1 MSYSVSLDDV
11 FFHSLFIDG
20 SSYGIYNM
28 GLDSFPPSFLS
39 YIDDINSTLPKD
51 EKFNFHSFN
60 SYRYMNANS
69 NFPTVYGLNYTSKK
83 ASDFFEYFNSL
94 TSYNIENKDIT
105 EIYPIAV
112 RYTNGKNLWVIERPP
127 FKATVT
133 YRQTRSSSDA
143 LKEKT
148 YDIWMPWTI
157 MVLNIDFS
165 MSSYDSYLFF
175 NDKPLQ
181 SLDDKLIPCFFP
193 NIYGDG
199 RMCLNQT
206 TIGLQQHL
214 AKTQSFDIS
223 TVYNYI
229 INDYMSGGWNLDLGS
244 HNYDFYLHLRSNDL
258 KSKYPSL
265 NKLNETVLLGNKSLR
280 IKPATSL
287 TLKRKI
293 NVSLSYFSSIDSEEM
308 LKTVSESIQMAQTS
322 NRSISLSDLLPNLS
336 QHNGSLK
343 TFSDFFYSFSRTT
356 SSSFNSS
363 FVLMISPELD
373 LQIKNNEDSCMQHFM
388 SALKLF
394 ISEFHSS
401 ENIALLED
409 PHYYKM
415 IQKNI
420 NPYIYARSIDEL
432 YLLSSTDSTFSYIKE
447 SLNVQ

>member
-1 MSYSVSLDDV
+1 
-11 FFHSLFIDG
+11 
-20 SSYGIYNM
+20 
-28 GLDSFPPSFLS
+28 
-39 YIDDINSTLPKD
+39 
-51 EKFNFHSFN
+51 
-60 SYRYMNANS
+60 
-69 NFPTVYGLNYTSKK
+69 
-83 ASDFFEYFNSL
+83 
-94 TSYNIENKDIT
+94 
-105 EIYPIAV
+105 
-112 RYTNGKNLWVIERPP
+112 
-127 FKATVT
+127 
-133 YRQTRSSSDA
+133 
-143 LKEKT
+143 
-148 YDIWMPWTI
+148 
-157 MVLNIDFS
+157 
-165 MSSYDSYLFF
+165 
-175 NDKPLQ
+175 
-181 SLDDKLIPCFFP
+181 
-193 NIYGDG
+193 
-199 RMCLNQT
+199 
-206 TIGLQQHL
+206 
-214 AKTQSFDIS
+214 
-223 TVYNYI
+223 
-229 INDYMSGGWNLDLGS
+229 
-244 HNYDFYLHLRSNDL
+244 
-258 KSKYPSL
+258 
-265 NKLNETVLLGNKSLR
+265 
-280 IKPATSL
+280 
-287 TLKRKI
+287 
-293 NVSLSYFSSIDSEEM
+293 M